1 MSMFNKV
8 TTSQKTGYK
17 KHTSYK
23 EQMSYH
29 DRLVRANAIDLRN
42 NSKIVD
48 MQNGYSKLVP
58 ICSDK
63 KIR

>member
-42 NSKIVD
+42 NSKE
-48 MQNGYSKLVP
+48 SL
-58 ICSDK
+58 ST
-63 KIR
+63 